1 MKNTNLGWD
10 IMWATV
16 ILPYKIYTS
25 NQSKTRLTFNRHIEV
40 MNIFEMNLK
49 IYRKVWTIKSFKS
62 KITNNS
68 MQEQYETK
76 HETPPDLNNVISL

>member
-62 KITNNS
+62 KLQITVCRNS
-68 MQEQYETK
+68 MKQNMR
-76 HETPPDLNNVISL
+76 HLLI